1 MGRSDNLCRIASVE
15 YPQKNEQAQTK
26 RYIEPAGEQGTNEF
40 EWYIALS
47 LLADALFSG
56 IRRAGGKETLWFA
69 RHANVTERT
78 TNDDKDRLSIMMM
91 TIVTM

>member
-15 YPQKNEQAQTK
+15 YRQKNETK

-69 RHANVTERT
+69 CHANVTERT